1 MSQSRSQ
8 GQAPSAPRA
17 GSPCGP
23 CACGAGAAPRPPSAQ
38 AAAIRAG
45 SALGAGGACWCWR
58 RGGLGGMRSPASGS
72 ML

>member
-1 MSQSRSQ
+1 MPQSRSQ
-8 GQAPSAPRA
+8 GRPPPAPRA

-23 CACGAGAAPRPPSAQ
+23 CACGAGAASRPPAAQ

-45 SALGAGGACWCWR
+45 SALGAGGGQLVLGS
-58 RGGLGGMRSPASGS
+58 GGLGGMRSLASGS